1 MVVLGKMMK
10 DSCHRHGYSI
20 KDVYAPVI
28 SMYRFVSADVV
39 DVVVPF
45 LFEQMAFCG
54 NGVAKDK
61 ETSLASA
68 F

>member
-1 MVVLGKMMK
+1 MLLSFQCI
-10 DSCHRHGYSI
+10 D
-20 KDVYAPVI
+20 
-28 SMYRFVSADVV
+28 FVSADGV
-39 DVVVPF
+39 DVVPF

>member
-1 MVVLGKMMK
+1 MVTLSRMCMLLSFQCI
-10 DSCHRHGYSI
+10 D
-20 KDVYAPVI
+20 
-28 SMYRFVSADVV
+28 FVSADGV